1 MSFKPG
7 RAMTHVRAVCWL
19 GSFGRSPMTSFDS
32 RESGDRSEGLLSDQF
47 RGRGLFLIY
56 TIILKAIGRL
66 SYEQGRDH
74 SRPS

>member
-1 MSFKPG
+1 
-7 RAMTHVRAVCWL
+7 
-19 GSFGRSPMTSFDS
+19 MTSFDS
-32 RESGDRSEGLLSDQF
+32 RESSDRSEGLLSDQF
-47 RGRGLFLIY
+47 GGRGLFLIY